1 MKILNKVS
9 KCILFLFIFIFTCSC
24 SINNNIH
31 IVRADIVSLYGHEA
45 YLINDANN
53 EKLQTLKKYKEINDY
68 NEEYFINNSLII
80 IVTQADSSSIKYS
93 VTNLEMNDNKCVV
106 VSIEGKSKDY
116 VTMDLV
122 SQYIFIELD
131 KIELDNIEV
140 KFERII
146 NR

>member
-9 KCILFLFIFIFTCSC
+9 KYILLLLIFIFTCSC

-53 EKLQTLKKYKEINDY
+53 EKLQSLKKYEKINDY

-93 VTNLEMNDNKCVV
+93 VTNLEINDNKCV

-131 KIELDNIEV
+131 NIELDNIEV

>member
-1 MKILNKVS
+1 M
-9 KCILFLFIFIFTCSC
+9 
-24 SINNNIH
+24 
-31 IVRADIVSLYGHEA
+31 
-45 YLINDANN
+45 
-53 EKLQTLKKYKEINDY
+53 
-68 NEEYFINNSLII
+68 II

-93 VTNLEMNDNKCVV
+93 VTNLEINDNKCV